1 MSTAMAA
8 LIVMKKM
15 DNIDEVE
22 EPEKQLLVL
31 ITTAPTF
38 LTRSTQVSST
48 PDMFQKKCCK
58 LFEQPPMIVKNK
70 IGQQQKKQEKFVVD
84 LEMLLVLE
92 VTRFASDANHRAQER
107 RWQLLVQQ

>member
-1 MSTAMAA
+1 MAA

-15 DNIDEVE
+15 DNVDEVE

-92 VTRFASDANHRAQER
+92 VTRFTSGDADHRAQER
-107 RWQLLVQQ
+107 RRQLLLQQ